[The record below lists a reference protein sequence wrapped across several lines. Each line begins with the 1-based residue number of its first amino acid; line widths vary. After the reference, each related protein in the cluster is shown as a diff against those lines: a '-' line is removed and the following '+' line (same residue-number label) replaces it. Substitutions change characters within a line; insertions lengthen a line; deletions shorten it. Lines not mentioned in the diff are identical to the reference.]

1 MSKERRGYT
10 VVFGGSIAH
19 RRIGAPWLRSSERSG
34 GPNTGVGARKRS
46 GDNV

>member
-19 RRIGAPWLRSSERSG
+19 RRIGAPWLRSSERSTGLSTG
-34 GPNTGVGARKRS
+34 GNARKKI
-46 GDNV
+46 GGNV